1 MGKAGGHDRQKLT
14 LCQPTQKSIGIGSEL
29 LFDYFEYNPT
39 YDNIS
44 HNHKRYRSCP
54 LRRRGKADKIN
65 T

>member
-1 MGKAGGHDRQKLT
+1 MGKAGGHDRQQLT
-14 LCQPTQKSIGIGSEL
+14 LCQPTQKSIGIGSE